1 MKKTFIILLIISSIW
16 LNASVIQKTYH
27 FSNYKISEI
36 GNYQTIEFENTQQ
49 QAKKGEPVLPYRAI
63 TLLLPPGEIAES
75 IDIAGSNEIKIPGSH
90 LLYPKQQVRPVSM
103 PSSNEF
109 IKDNTLYSSSMVYPQ
124 KLNGELTTQFLH
136 GYSIALNTFT
146 PVTYI
151 PETGLLSYYEEVTIT
166 INTKTNTKAQSA
178 LDNLQ
183 SSENA
188 LSRVSRIAQNPTLI
202 NRYPVVQSREGEY
215 QLLIITPAQFE
226 DNFNEMREVYLQQ
239 GMISELKTVED
250 IYSSMTGQ
258 DQQEKIR
265 NYIIQEYQEHEIEY
279 VLLAGDVEHVPYRG
293 FYCTVDSGTGYEDN
307 GIPSDLYYSAL
318 DGNWNDD
325 GDNSW
330 GEIGE
335 DDLYPEVA
343 VARFSFSSVTDL
355 ENMLNKTI
363 SYQTQPVLG
372 ELRDPLLV
380 GENMYNDPLTWGA
393 DYIELLIGYQNE
405 NGYETTGI
413 PEDHNITTM
422 YDRDLGTWTGYELI
436 AEINEGHSFIHH
448 AGHSNYEYAMRL
460 NNSDITNTN
469 FNMVN
474 GVDHN
479 YTFVYTHGCNCG
491 SFDHNDG
498 IGERMIN
505 IENFLTAF
513 VGNSRYGWF
522 NEGQTEGPSAH
533 IHREFIDALYT
544 DKYHRIGRA
553 HMESKTETAPWLT
566 APGQHEEGAIRWC
579 FYDCNVLG
587 GSATPIWTDEPIEL
601 DVNFYDVI
609 FLGVDTFD
617 VSILNNGIPV
627 EGMQCTI
634 LQNGELIGTA
644 ITDLAGNAEIPTDP
658 NYIIPGEAE
667 LYISGFNRPT
677 QMHQLQVIPP
687 GNFVDVS
694 ELSVI
699 SGNDDVVEFGENTIL
714 SITLQEY
721 GNLGDIHNIEV
732 EISTNDDFIT
742 INDNTE
748 SIGII
753 TSGGTVELI
762 DAFDFDVMNA
772 IPDEHLIEI
781 NIVITADE
789 GEWYTNI
796 GLIGY
801 NAVLEMTGTEVIDGE
816 NNVLDPGETAELEVE
831 IHNLGGADLYNLI
844 PSISSSNPDI
854 TITNLAV
861 LIDSLNAD
869 ETENIIICSVEV
881 SEDAQAGDTIDFS
894 LEITADNEFTFS
906 EEFTLVIG
914 LLIEDFESGDF
925 SMFDW
930 QQGGNEN
937 WIIDVDAYEGVLSAK
952 SGAIGNNSTSA
963 ISLELEISSEGEI
976 SFWKNVSSELNYDYL
991 KFFIDNNLQDEW
1003 SGEVDWSESSYEV
1016 NAGFHT
1022 FKWEY
1027 FKDGGVTGGDDS
1039 AWIDYIIFP
1048 PVAGEVGN
1056 DGELLPNVTKLIGN
1070 YPNPFNPETTISFS
1084 LNTENTETAEINI
1097 FNIKG
1102 QRIKQLEI
1110 SHESIREGINN
1121 VTWDGTDENEQPV
1134 ASGIYFYQ
1142 LNIAKKVIASKKCLL
1157 LK

>member
-1 MKKTFIILLIISSIW
+1 
-16 LNASVIQKTYH
+16 
-27 FSNYKISEI
+27 
-36 GNYQTIEFENTQQ
+36 
-49 QAKKGEPVLPYRAI
+49 
-63 TLLLPPGEIAES
+63 
-75 IDIAGSNEIKIPGSH
+75 
-90 LLYPKQQVRPVSM
+90 
-103 PSSNEF
+103 
-109 IKDNTLYSSSMVYPQ
+109 
-124 KLNGELTTQFLH
+124 LTTQFLH